1 MNPKATRKNKS
12 TNLVSLSRVCLRLLF
27 IIRCAFC
34 IHSVVAM
41 GGDAMKAIWHFKR
54 ISDDERPS
62 PANENFPFLIAALS
76 FILSIFKDLQAD
88 SRSRMFAC
96 LHPWACFFFCVC
108 MKNGYMR
115 DCVMKKKG
123 ESWVGRLASS
133 GMDIT
138 HFDNISLGRLRFAKA
153 THPSDIKWRW
163 KQIDVASQGNW
174 KV

>member
-1 MNPKATRKNKS
+1 MTRHEVELTNMRRGILIASQNFFSFFSTAIATDIPRPGYHHTTLNNNNILPSHQMNPKATRKNKS
-12 TNLVSLSRVCLRLLF
+12 TNLVSLCRVCLRLLF

-34 IHSVVAM
+34 IHSVVAAM

-88 SRSRMFAC
+88 SRSRMLAC
-96 LHPWACFFFCVC
+96 LHFFCVC

-123 ESWVGRLASS
+123 ES
-133 GMDIT
+133 
-138 HFDNISLGRLRFAKA
+138 
-153 THPSDIKWRW
+153 
-163 KQIDVASQGNW
+163 
-174 KV
+174 